1 MILAI
6 LKNKKIILTQSDL
19 LRILMGLV
27 FITAGLFRIFYG
39 FEAVQELRLLNLPS
53 FLACP
58 LIVLEI
64 IGGLLLIFNK
74 YLKIVLVVLIIF
86 LIGALLN
93 AIFLNGINLFYQAGE
108 LFVFNLTPTD
118 FFLHFVFLI
127 ILISLLIGRKNSE

>member
-6 LKNKKIILTQSDL
+6 SKNKNIILTQSDL
-19 LRILMGLV
+19 FRVLMGFV
-27 FITAGLFRIFYG
+27 FLTAGLFRIFYG
-39 FEAVQELRLLNLPS
+39 FEAAQELRLLNLPG
-53 FLACP
+53 FFTWP

-74 YLKIVLVVLIIF
+74 YLKIVLIVLTIF

-93 AIFLNGINLFYQAGE
+93 AIFLDGLNLFHQAGE

-118 FFLHFVFLI
+118 FFLHFVFLV
-127 ILISLLIGRKNSE
+127 ILISLLIGRK